1 MKTTFNSVNT
11 RLNFGF
17 WIGVGKGNNYAYLV
31 VDDQSKDAVIIDP
44 ANPPEYSLF
53 VLFTG
58 TTLTILYRVAPV
70 LKEQIDSGKINL
82 TAIINTH
89 Q

>member
-1 MKTTFNSVNT
+1 MKTTFNAVNP
-11 RLNFGF
+11 RLNLGF
-17 WIGVGKGNNYAYLV
+17 WIGVGTSNNYAYLV

-44 ANPPEYSLF
+44 ANPPEYNLF
-53 VLFTG
+53 FLFAG
-58 TTLTILYRVAPV
+58 TTLTISYRVAPV

>member
-1 MKTTFNSVNT
+1 MNT
-11 RLNFGF
+11 RLNLAF
-17 WIGVGKGNNYAYLV
+17 WIGAGTSNNYAYLV

-44 ANPPEYSLF
+44 ANPPEYGLF
-53 VLFTG
+53 VFLAG
-58 TTLTILYRVAPV
+58 TTLIISYRVAPI